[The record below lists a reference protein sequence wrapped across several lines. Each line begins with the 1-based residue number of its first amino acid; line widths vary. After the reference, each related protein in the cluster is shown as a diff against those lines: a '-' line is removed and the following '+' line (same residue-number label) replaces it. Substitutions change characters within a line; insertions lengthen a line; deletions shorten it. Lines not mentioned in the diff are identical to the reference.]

1 VAVKPVMR
9 RSSIEMNRSALA
21 LLVCLAVVVLSGC
34 QPAADTNRNLA
45 AASPSPARET
55 FDTAAIEAEVI
66 RIEREWYNATKT
78 HSAEAA
84 KGFLADNVSLVYPDG
99 TAATKADEIR
109 SIESGAMTAD
119 TYEMTESKVT
129 VINADSAFITGR
141 SVIKNGKYAVPGQKK
156 PIDIS
161 GEYRFLD
168 VYARRDGK
176 WQVVASQAVKI
187 EAGAVAPAAAASP
200 AASVP
205 PPPAKASP
213 TAKTSPTP

>member
-1 VAVKPVMR
+1 
-9 RSSIEMNRSALA
+9 MNRSTLA
-21 LLVCLAVVVLSGC
+21 LLVGLIVLVLTGC

-45 AASPSPARET
+45 AASATPARET
-55 FDTAAIEAEVI
+55 FDPTAIEAEVI

-84 KGFLADNVSLVYPDG
+84 KGFLADNAVIVYPDG

-109 SIESGAMTAD
+109 AIESGEMTAD
-119 TYEMTESKVT
+119 TYEMLESKVT

-141 SVIKNGKYAVPGQKK
+141 STIKNGKYAVPGQKK

-187 EAGAVAPAAAASP
+187 DPAVVAAAAASP
-200 AASVP
+200 AAS
-205 PPPAKASP
+205 ASP
-213 TAKTSPTP
+213 SAKTSPTP

>member
-1 VAVKPVMR
+1 
-9 RSSIEMNRSALA
+9 MNRSALA
-21 LLVCLAVVVLSGC
+21 LLVCLAVVVLNGC

-45 AASPSPARET
+45 AATATPSKEA
-55 FDTAAIEAEVI
+55 FDPAAIEAEVM
-66 RIEREWYNATKT
+66 RIEREWYSAAKT
-78 HSAEAA
+78 HNAEAA
-84 KGFLADNVSLVYPDG
+84 KGFLADNVILVYPDG

-119 TYEMTESKVT
+119 AYDMLESKVT
-129 VINADSAFITGR
+129 VMNADSAFITGR
-141 SVIKNGKYAVPGQKK
+141 SVIKNGKIVVPNQKK
-156 PIDIS
+156 PIDIT

-187 EAGAVAPAAAASP
+187 EPGAVAAAAAASP

>member
-1 VAVKPVMR
+1 
-9 RSSIEMNRSALA
+9 MNRSTLA
-21 LLVCLAVVVLSGC
+21 LLVGLIVLVLTGC

-45 AASPSPARET
+45 AASATPAKET
-55 FDTAAIEAEVI
+55 FDPTAIEAEVI

-84 KGFLADNVSLVYPDG
+84 KGFLADNAVIVYPDG

-109 SIESGAMTAD
+109 AIESGAMTAD
-119 TYEMTESKVT
+119 TYEMLESKVT

-141 SVIKNGKYAVPGQKK
+141 STIKNGKYAVPGQKK

-187 EAGAVAPAAAASP
+187 DPAVVAAAAASP
-200 AASVP
+200 AAS
-205 PPPAKASP
+205 ASP
-213 TAKTSPTP
+213 SAKTSPTP

>member
-1 VAVKPVMR
+1 
-9 RSSIEMNRSALA
+9 MNRSALA
-21 LLVCLAVVVLSGC
+21 LLVGLFVVVLSGC

-45 AASPSPARET
+45 AASPTPAKET
-55 FDTAAIEAEVI
+55 FDPAAIEAEVM
-66 RIEREWYNATKT
+66 RIEREWYSATKT

-84 KGFLADNVSLVYPDG
+84 KGFLADNVVIVYPDG

-119 TYEMTESKVT
+119 TYEMLESKVAVT
-129 VINADSAFITGR
+129 NADSAFITGR
-141 SVIKNGKYAVPGQKK
+141 SVIKNGTILVPNQKK
-156 PIDIS
+156 PIDIT

-187 EAGAVAPAAAASP
+187 DPAVIAAAAPSPSP
-200 AASVP
+200 AASV
-205 PPPAKASP
+205 ASP
-213 TAKTSPTP
+213 PKAASPSPKTSPTP